1 MNFNNYYK
9 KLPKKL
15 QNSDKLLYYAI
26 KFSNLIHKFSMSNNK
41 DEPNSYLNFL
51 LKSTNIKAGGFL
63 RDVQILSIEIL
74 RFIDN
79 VCKKYDLEYIL
90 AYGTLLGA
98 VRHKGFI
105 PWDDDLDILM
115 MREDYSKLI
124 EVLPDEINRIDYIK
138 ENFGLTLLK
147 NFNENYFEDMAH
159 IYDSVY
165 EDYFFDD
172 PDYKQRFL
180 QFACLKPFV
189 KIDVFPFDY
198 VKEES
203 IKEYNKKYISQKYY
217 FMTLYKNPDFTFD
230 KEFNKIFNKLGMS
243 YDETPYIG
251 EGIDCTKWE
260 DFGAFKKEVIYPIK
274 EINFEGH
281 SFKCPNNP
289 HELLKLWYSE
299 HYMDIPPS
307 IDMHD
312 FMGYNLL
319 IFDNDEEELSKA
331 FEDTLKELKYIND
344 HFDEL

>member
-1 MNFNNYYK
+1 MNLNKYYK

-15 QNSDKLLYYAI
+15 QDSENFLYYSI
-26 KFSNLIHKFSMSNNK
+26 EISKFLRKFSKSSNN
-41 DEPNSYLNFL
+41 ESNSYLNFL
-51 LKSTNIKAGGFL
+51 LKSTNIEASGFL
-63 RDVQILSIEIL
+63 RDVQILSIELL

-105 PWDDDLDILM
+105 PWDDDLDIIM
-115 MREDYSKLI
+115 MREDYNKLI
-124 EVLPDEINRIDYIK
+124 EVLPNEINKISYIK

-147 NFNENYFEDMAH
+147 NFNENQFKNMTD
-159 IYDSVY
+159 IYTPLY

-180 QFACLKPFV
+180 QFACLNPFV

-198 VKEES
+198 IKKDYV
-203 IKEYNKKYISQKYY
+203 KEYNKKYLSQKHY
-217 FMTLYKNPDFTFD
+217 FMKLYQKPNFSFD
-230 KEFNKIFNKLGMS
+230 KEFNRIFEKLGMS

-251 EGIDCTKWE
+251 EGIDCTGWE
-260 DFGAFKKEVIYPIK
+260 DFGAFKKEIIYPITK
-274 EINFEGH
+274 INFEGH

-289 HELLKLWYSE
+289 QELLKIWYGE
-299 HYMDIPPS
+299 NYMDLPPS

-319 IFDNDEEELSKA
+319 LFDNDEVKLSNA
-331 FEDTLKELKYIND
+331 FKDTLKKLKRINN